1 VLRQAQH
8 ERKQPDSSG
17 LRSVRPE
24 PALSKVE
31 GPVEGV
37 LRLIPLLLPVCL
49 FSSLA
54 FAAESEP
61 GGPSYYLGPEDVLKI
76 SVWKDEALTA
86 EAVVRPDGMISFPLV
101 GDLQAEGKTV
111 EELRN
116 TIASRLAKFIPKPTV
131 SVSVTKVTSYKI
143 YVIGKVNRPGEF
155 LVGHY
160 TDVIQAL
167 SLAGGLTPFASENN
181 IKILRRVGNQQMTF
195 PFGYGDALKGKG
207 LEQNIVLQRW
217 DVVMVP

>member
-1 VLRQAQH
+1 MQT
-8 ERKQPDSSG
+8 
-17 LRSVRPE
+17 VRMMGALLI
-24 PALSKVE
+24 ALSAGAVW
-31 GPVEGV
+31 
-37 LRLIPLLLPVCL
+37 
-49 FSSLA
+49 
-54 FAAESEP
+54 AAESEP

-101 GDLQAEGKTV
+101 GDLKAEGNTV

-116 TIASRLAKFIPKPTV
+116 AIATRLAKFIPKPTV
-131 SVSVTKVTSYKI
+131 SVSVMKVNSYKI
-143 YVIGKVNRPGEF
+143 YVLGKVNRPGEF

-160 TDVIQAL
+160 TDVMQAL

-181 IKILRRVGNQQMTF
+181 IKVLRRVGDQQVTF
-195 PFGYGDALKGKG
+195 PFGYGEALKGKG

>member
-1 VLRQAQH
+1 MRMVRIMGAILLVL
-8 ERKQPDSSG
+8 
-17 LRSVRPE
+17 
-24 PALSKVE
+24 
-31 GPVEGV
+31 
-37 LRLIPLLLPVCL
+37 
-49 FSSLA
+49 LA
-54 FAAESEP
+54 GGGAAWAAESEP

-86 EAVVRPDGMISFPLV
+86 EAVIRPDGMISFPLV

-111 EELRN
+111 EELRA
-116 TIASRLAKFIPKPTV
+116 TIATRLAKFIPKPTV
-131 SVSVTKVTSYKI
+131 SVFVMKVNSYKI
-143 YVIGKVNRPGEF
+143 YVLGKVNRPGEF

-160 TDVIQAL
+160 TDVMQAL

-181 IKILRRVGNQQMTF
+181 IKILRRVGDQQVTF
-195 PFGYGDALKGKG
+195 PFGYGDALKGRG